1 MHYFKKIKT
10 TLYVSS
16 GNTPKRDLNV
26 DYRIANVDYRNA
38 NVDYRNANVE
48 NRIVNDAF
56 GTEKRLFIVKM

>member
-16 GNTPKRDLNV
+16 GNTPKRDLNI
-26 DYRIANVDYRNA
+26 DYRIA

>member
-16 GNTPKRDLNV
+16 GNTPKRDLNI
-26 DYRIANVDYRNA
+26 DYRI
-38 NVDYRNANVE
+38 ANVE

-56 GTEKRLFIVKM
+56 GTGKRLFIVKM

>member
-16 GNTPKRDLNV
+16 GNTPKRDSNV
-26 DYRIANVDYRNA
+26 DYRIVNVDYRI
-38 NVDYRNANVE
+38 VNVE

-56 GTEKRLFIVKM
+56 GTGKCLFIVKM

>member
-38 NVDYRNANVE
+38 NVE

>member
-16 GNTPKRDLNV
+16 GNTPKRDLNI
-26 DYRIANVDYRNA
+26 DYRIA

-56 GTEKRLFIVKM
+56 GTGKCLFVVKM

>member
-10 TLYVSS
+10 TLCVSS
-16 GNTPKRDLNV
+16 GNTPKRDLNI
-26 DYRIANVDYRNA
+26 DYRIA

-56 GTEKRLFIVKM
+56 GTGKRLFIVKM

>member
-16 GNTPKRDLNV
+16 GNTPKRDLNI
-26 DYRIANVDYRNA
+26 DYRIA

-56 GTEKRLFIVKM
+56 GTGKHLLIVKM

>member
-16 GNTPKRDLNV
+16 GNTQKRDLNI
-26 DYRIANVDYRNA
+26 DYRIA

>member
-16 GNTPKRDLNV
+16 GNTPKRDLNI
-26 DYRIANVDYRNA
+26 DYRIANVEN
-38 NVDYRNANVE
+38 RNANVE

-56 GTEKRLFIVKM
+56 GTGKRLFIVKM

>member
-16 GNTPKRDLNV
+16 GNTPKRDLNI
-26 DYRIANVDYRNA
+26 DYRIA

-56 GTEKRLFIVKM
+56 GTEKRLFIV